1 MKLTVPPRS
10 GILAAVFT
18 LALVVMLGSIAE
30 ARGSRGGGGRGG
42 GFSRG
47 GLPIG
52 LQIIGPRLGEAPV
65 LALAHAYEQ
74 ATDWHRREPPL
85 A

>member
-1 MKLTVPPRS
+1 VLADEASEPTLVRNTMPFNVFGIPAINVPC
-10 GILAAVFT
+10 
-18 LALVVMLGSIAE
+18 
-30 ARGSRGGGGRGG
+30 

-52 LQIIGPRLGEAPV
+52 LQIVSFRLAEAAV

-74 ATDWHRREPPL
+74 ATEWHRREPPI